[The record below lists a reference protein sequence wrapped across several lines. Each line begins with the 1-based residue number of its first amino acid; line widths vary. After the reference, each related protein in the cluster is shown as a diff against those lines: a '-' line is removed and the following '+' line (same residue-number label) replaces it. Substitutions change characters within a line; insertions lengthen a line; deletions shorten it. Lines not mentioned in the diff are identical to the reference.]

1 MYKLINDEKLYNE
14 PHLLVSPTLA
24 EEIGI
29 CNAILLQHIHYLL
42 SPTRNKNFKDNRYW
56 IRNSPLELQKQIKCM
71 SYGKIKRAIKLLK
84 DHKIL
89 ISRDLILPSLGLVE
103 CCTINYAKLMELKAY
118 QEPELGAEHN
128 EAIPTLA
135 QRLGTAIEKL
145 VQSLIRRGKNL

>member
-1 MYKLINDEKLYNE
+1 MYKLISDEKLYNE

-29 CNAILLQHIHYLL
+29 CNAILLQHIHCSLN
-42 SPTRNKNFKDNRYW
+42 PKKNKNLKENRYW
-56 IRNSPLELQKQIKCM
+56 ISNSPIKLQKQIKCM
-71 SYGKIKRAIKLLK
+71 SYGQIKRAIKLFK

-118 QEPELGAEHN
+118 QEPELEAEHN
-128 EAIPTLA
+128 EAWPTLA

-145 VQSLIRRGKNL
+145 AQSLIRRGKNL